1 MTEYQ
6 RIGNLL
12 IKNLGNCK
20 ETELDKPYMGCS
32 AGSFTRRE
40 IIKEIELQTEFGK
53 KQIDSI
59 IELTIDLLQ
68 RNKI

>member
-20 ETELDKPYMGCS
+20 ETELNKPYIGGS
-32 AGSFTRRE
+32 AGSFTRRK